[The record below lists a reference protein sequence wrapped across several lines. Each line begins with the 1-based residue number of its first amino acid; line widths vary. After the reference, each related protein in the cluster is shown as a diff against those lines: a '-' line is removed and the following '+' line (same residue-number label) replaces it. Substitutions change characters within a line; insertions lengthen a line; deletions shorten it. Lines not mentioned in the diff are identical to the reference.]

1 MINYN
6 IRYAT
11 DGRGVP
17 SRSTKLPVGNISDA
31 QLYGATAD
39 YTAGI
44 DGLTGPVFII
54 NAGVLF
60 SLSNAHNFIIGAP
73 DGEDGDT
80 GEGTEEDD
88 EFLAE
93 LEEQVSNLYGVNSGL
108 VAPDGTKTTKPPI
121 FANSSPYFNSGDIHQ
136 SLLDDSAHEEGFSES
151 QQCYVGSAFKNL
163 KIGYNPQASVILGI
177 SHPGPDGG
185 GTPGFK
191 LGEIGAQE
199 LHAGT
204 TGSLHGKIF
213 QVLDLTLMSSASS
226 TGAAGVPGSI
236 AGGVYAVFL
245 GNVGPTGGTSGRGV
259 TQYVAGGTFGT
270 NASGTG
276 ITGLISY
283 VHPIVNVSKTKNML
297 NTITK
302 YFDRGLLTLSLE
314 ITGGSAGSTIYYD
327 GTTSDGITA
336 GKAFLIGVKPN
347 TVSQLAAIALS
358 KSINVK
364 HRNAF
369 KETHKHTS
377 IPSAVTG
384 GNQADIQYKFKRVY
398 SDKLSSSTAVVNDPA
413 THSSAL
419 EEFYYTVA
427 TFQNTVD
434 RVRAVIFDGAT
445 GGNGPNGELVNT
457 MYKIQTIL
465 PVIQTRFTDNQ

>member
-17 SRSTKLPVGNISDA
+17 TRSTRLPSGTISNA

-39 YTAGI
+39 YTAGV
-44 DGLTGPVFII
+44 DGLTGPIFSI
-54 NAGVLF
+54 NARVLF
-60 SLSNAHNFIIGAP
+60 SLSNSYNVGGGGGGES
-73 DGEDGDT
+73 DGGT
-80 GEGTEEDD
+80 GEASEDND
-88 EFLAE
+88 NFLVE
-93 LEEQVSNLYGVNSGL
+93 IEEQVSNLYGINSGL
-108 VAPDGTKTTKPPI
+108 VAPDGTKTTEPPI

-136 SLLDDSAHEEGFSES
+136 TLLNDLAYEEGFSES
-151 QQCYVGSAFKNL
+151 QQCYVGSAFKDL

-177 SHPGPDGG
+177 SHPGPAGG

-191 LGEIGAQE
+191 LGETGAQE

-204 TGSLHGKIF
+204 TGSLHGRIF
-213 QVLDLTLMSSASS
+213 QILDLTSMSAASS
-226 TGAAGVPGSI
+226 TGAAGVPGGI
-236 AGGVYAVFL
+236 TGGVYAVFL

-270 NASGTG
+270 STSNSG

-283 VHPIVNVSKTKNML
+283 VHPITNDSKTKNML

-336 GKAFLIGVKPN
+336 GKAFLLGVKPN
-347 TVSQLAAIALS
+347 TVSQLAAMSLDR
-358 KSINVK
+358 SIYIK
-364 HRNAF
+364 HRNVF
-369 KETHKHTS
+369 REKHKHTS

-384 GNQADIQYKFKRVY
+384 GNETDIQYTFKKVY
-398 SDKLSSSTAVVNDPA
+398 TDKLSSSTAVVNDPA

-419 EEFYYTVA
+419 EEFYHTLI
-427 TFQNTVD
+427 TFQDTVN

-445 GGNGPNGELVNT
+445 GGESVNT
-457 MYKIQTIL
+457 MYKVQTLL
-465 PVIQTRFTDNQ
+465 PIIQTRFTDNQ